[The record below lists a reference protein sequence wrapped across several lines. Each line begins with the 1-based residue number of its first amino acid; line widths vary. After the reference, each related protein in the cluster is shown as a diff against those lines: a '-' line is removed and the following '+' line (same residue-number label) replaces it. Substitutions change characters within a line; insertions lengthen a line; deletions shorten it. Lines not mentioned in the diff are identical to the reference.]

1 MSKNNKKFISIRNKI
16 YEIKNTFNVYL
27 KIQLDSELVELIPI
41 DGSEESIKLMTK
53 WRNDNMDFFYSEFKS
68 TNIKTKKWFSEIYL
82 PDPNRILFFI
92 IYKNEKIGHVGIFD
106 FNEEKKSIT
115 LDNFVREADK
125 GERGLMILV
134 ELAILKLCFYELKLE
149 KVFVDLFES
158 NSQANLLHKR
168 CGFKII
174 KKIPLKKIKTNEGW
188 NWIKDET
195 KTNSTKFSNILE
207 IKKSEIIEKSEEL
220 SKIKFFNNN

>member
-1 MSKNNKKFISIRNKI
+1 MSNNNKKSLAIRDKI
-16 YEIKNTFNVYL
+16 HEIKNTFNSYS
-27 KIQLDSELVELIPI
+27 KIQLDSELVELVPI
-41 DGSEESIKLMTK
+41 DDSDESIKLMTK
-53 WRNDNMDFFYSEFKS
+53 WRNDNMDFFYSKFES

-82 PDPNRILFFI
+82 PNPNRLLFFI
-92 IYKNEKIGHVGIFD
+92 IYKNEKIGHAGIFN
-106 FNEEKKSIT
+106 FNEEQNSII
-115 LDNFVREADK
+115 LDNFVREIDK

-149 KVFVDLFES
+149 KVFVDLFE
-158 NSQANLLHKR
+158 NNFQANLLHKR

-195 KTNSTKFSNILE
+195 QINSTKFANILE
-207 IKKSEIIEKSEEL
+207 IKKDEIIENSQEL
-220 SKIKFFNNN
+220 SRIKFFNNN